1 MKTPKYSV
9 FTVFAV
15 LDDFE
20 MHSSPPPASLSHPTT
35 SQTRRTQGCWHVLPM
50 SRIVCHA
57 VHTVRGAA
65 NTKSFQRAIFQQNR
79 QVDLNHFKT
88 RTNCGTPAHRRGPGV
103 PMAMSARRPTRAG
116 GILAACGLAD
126 VADQDSARWPHHK
139 GLLSRPEALGAAVG
153 RLVLPPD
160 AVLMQHISRGQ
171 AATSPTESG
180 VRWPWVVPISNGH
193 QPPGCPLGILF
204 SNACREPKS
213 SHDSGR
219 LTGRLQYICNVRV
232 HRQKCF
238 PPSDHKV

>member
-1 MKTPKYSV
+1 MPESSTRSYNAETRGWGRRVFMKTPRYSV

-35 SQTRRTQGCWHVLPM
+35 SQTRRTQGCRHVLPM

-65 NTKSFQRAIFQQNR
+65 NIKSFQRAIFQQNR

-139 GLLSRPEALGAAVG
+139 GLFE
-153 RLVLPPD
+153 PP
-160 AVLMQHISRGQ
+160 
-171 AATSPTESG
+171 
-180 VRWPWVVPISNGH
+180 
-193 QPPGCPLGILF
+193 
-204 SNACREPKS
+204 
-213 SHDSGR
+213 
-219 LTGRLQYICNVRV
+219 
-232 HRQKCF
+232 
-238 PPSDHKV
+238 

>member
-20 MHSSPPPASLSHPTT
+20 MHSLPPPASLSHSTT
-35 SQTRRTQGCWHVLPM
+35 SQTRRTQGCRHVLPM

-116 GILAACGLAD
+116 GNLAACGLAD

-204 SNACREPKS
+204 SNAE
-213 SHDSGR
+213 
-219 LTGRLQYICNVRV
+219 
-232 HRQKCF
+232 
-238 PPSDHKV
+238 